1 MAVWSELLKESVA
14 SVEELEKEFHLP
26 PEQKERLMLVCARH
40 PMRVTRYYLDLIDW
54 SDEGDPIRKLC
65 IPDEQELNEAGEYDT
80 SGESY
85 NTKIPGLQHKYGPT
99 ALVLSTNICY
109 AYCRHCFRKRMVGY
123 SEDEI
128 NRRME
133 DAVEYI
139 REHEEIKNVLISG
152 GDPFTLS
159 NEVIEDYLRRLGA
172 IEHLKFIRFGSR
184 VPVVFPQRIYL
195 DQEFLTILK
204 NYGQTREIV
213 VVTQFN
219 HPREL
224 TEEAK
229 RAISALKQSGS
240 TLRNQ
245 GVLLQ
250 GVNDDPDTLVEL
262 LDGLVACGVHPY
274 YIFQCR
280 PVKHCKHF
288 QVPLARGIEILTRAR
303 KRLNGIAKGFRYAMA
318 HVEGKIEVVGKTD
331 TQFVF
336 RRHQSKNV
344 DESDALFLRPIDD
357 EANWLDADLQPMK

>member
-1 MAVWSELLKESVA
+1 MAVWSELLKENVVSI
-14 SVEELEKEFHLP
+14 EELEKELHLS
-26 PEQKERLMLVCARH
+26 PEQKEKLSLVCARH

-54 SDEGDPIRKLC
+54 SDGDDPIRKLC
-65 IPDEQELNEAGEYDT
+65 IPDEQELDEAGEYDT
-80 SGESY
+80 SGESP

-99 ALVLSTNICY
+99 ALVLSTNICFT
-109 AYCRHCFRKRMVGY
+109 YCRHCFRKRMVGY
-123 SEDEI
+123 SDDEI
-128 NRRME
+128 NRRVE

-139 REHEEIKNVLISG
+139 RGHKEINNVLISG

-159 NEVIEDYLRRLGA
+159 NEVIEDYLRCLGT
-172 IEHLKFIRFGSR
+172 IDHLQFIRFGSR

-204 NYGQTREIV
+204 NYGQIKEIV

-229 RAISALKQSGS
+229 MAISALRKSGC

-250 GVNDDPDTLVEL
+250 GVNDNPDTLVAL
-262 LDGLVACGVHPY
+262 LDGLAACGVHPY

-288 QVPLARGIEILTRAR
+288 QVPLAEGIDILAQAR
-303 KRLNGIAKGFRYAMA
+303 KRLNGVAKGFRYVMA

-331 TQFVF
+331 TQFAF
-336 RRHQSKNV
+336 KRHQSKEL
-344 DESDALFLRPIDD
+344 DKSDALFLRPLDS
-357 EANWLDADLQPMK
+357 EANWLDTDL